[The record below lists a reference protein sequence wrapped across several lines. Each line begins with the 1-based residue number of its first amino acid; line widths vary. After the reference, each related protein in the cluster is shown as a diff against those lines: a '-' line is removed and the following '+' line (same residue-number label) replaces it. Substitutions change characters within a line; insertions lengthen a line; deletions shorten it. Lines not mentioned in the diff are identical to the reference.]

1 MRPPRSGLS
10 QKLEPINPVSYT
22 LKHVTGTGA
31 AATAI
36 NGNKWRQRIQT
47 SADGDS
53 GADASLSLDSESD
66 TDFIFC
72 RFPGVCEEIK
82 GIEMDLPFR
91 DRVGKTNLPHRS
103 ELIPTFVSRKAV
115 NGSNLP
121 LGHFF
126 RLEKAGKAIPG
137 RSITEDRIRLKY
149 ERKLLDCCES
159 EPAAGGSE
167 R

>member
-1 MRPPRSGLS
+1 
-10 QKLEPINPVSYT
+10 
-22 LKHVTGTGA
+22 
-31 AATAI
+31 
-36 NGNKWRQRIQT
+36 
-47 SADGDS
+47 
-53 GADASLSLDSESD
+53 
-66 TDFIFC
+66 
-72 RFPGVCEEIK
+72 EIK

-126 RLEKAGKAIPG
+126 RTREKAGKAIPG

-149 ERKLLDCCES
+149 ERKLFRLLRKV

-167 R
+167 KR